1 MRNNL
6 MMFLL
11 LLFSISASAQNIK
24 SFTLD
29 EAIAYALANSFEV
42 KNAYIEIADADQL
55 IKENKATGMPQISG
69 SLGYS
74 YSFKYLR
81 Q

>member
-11 LLFSISASAQNIK
+11 LLLSISASAQNIK

-55 IKENKATGMPQISG
+55 IK
-69 SLGYS
+69 
-74 YSFKYLR
+74 
-81 Q
+81 